1 MSTNLNSGT
10 YTIGDNLTDDF
21 PSISVT
27 SIDPGY
33 IFTTN
38 NTGASSWNWGNITT
52 DTNLKGASI
61 QIQGDAEFDG
71 EVTVKGKNLIKMFE
85 KIEER
90 LAILHPNEKL
100 EDKWD
105 ELKELGKRYKELEA
119 EIIEKEIVWAILK
132 K

>member
-52 DTNLKGASI
+52 DPNLKGASI

-100 EDKWD
+100 
-105 ELKELGKRYKELEA
+105 
-119 EIIEKEIVWAILK
+119 
-132 K
+132 

>member
-10 YTIGDNLTDDF
+10 YTIGDNLTEDF

-52 DTNLKGASI
+52 DSNLQGASI
-61 QIQGDAEFDG
+61 QIKGDAEFDG
-71 EVTVKGKNLIKMFE
+71 EVTIKGKNIADMFA

-90 LAILHPNEKL
+90 LSWLASTGASGSGIPPGQCHPQFPGPDWNESM
-100 EDKWD
+100 DCR
-105 ELKELGKRYKELEA
+105 GC
-119 EIIEKEIVWAILK
+119 I
-132 K
+132 